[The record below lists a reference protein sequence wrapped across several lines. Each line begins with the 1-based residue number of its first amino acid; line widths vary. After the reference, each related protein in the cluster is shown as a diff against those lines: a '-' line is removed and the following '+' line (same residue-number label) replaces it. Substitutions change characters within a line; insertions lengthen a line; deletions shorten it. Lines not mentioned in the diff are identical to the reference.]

1 MIIAVALLA
10 GCSRPNQDAGTGSHE
25 TVSGAFGW
33 VFGNKLPDQYP
44 VTPDDD
50 GTFFYTYETN
60 GFFQTISVNVDEQR
74 QICMIRGFA
83 PANSLGSLDSDNL
96 VEELT
101 KKYGLNEKDIRA
113 AWTSLVFWKRNRH
126 RTSEHYKWIGHAALS
141 LRQVA
146 RSGAA
151 EIPRTKK
158 QKVERLSPR
167 HLIQASRVIQLF
179 FAASNSFTFPITAK
193 ASAT

>member
-1 MIIAVALLA
+1 MKNLLCMIIAVALLA

-25 TVSGAFGW
+25 PVSGAFGW
-33 VFGNKLPDQYP
+33 VFGSKLPDQYP

-83 PANSLGSLDSDNL
+83 PANSLGSFDLDNL

-101 KKYGLNEKDIRA
+101 KKYGLNDKDIKPFGRVWSFGKGTGTVHLSIINGLVTLLYRYDKLLDPA
-113 AWTSLVFWKRNRH
+113 QQKFQEQKNKKLKDSLH
-126 RTSEHYKWIGHAALS
+126 GI
-141 LRQVA
+141 
-146 RSGAA
+146 
-151 EIPRTKK
+151 
-158 QKVERLSPR
+158 
-167 HLIQASRVIQLF
+167 
-179 FAASNSFTFPITAK
+179 
-193 ASAT
+193 